1 MAGSTPNTAGN
12 CGLMRKLGPKVTV
25 FPEMAAVTP
34 QRSINAS
41 AGSRRRSYQHTA
53 SPLPSGFTASA
64 GSNWARVVLSS
75 FTLMAGE
82 LQCVPPS
89 VDWRNQML
97 PRSAPAV
104 TSGYTMYKL
113 LLTGLTTICGKEL
126 ERKPPNP
133 RSPLTPVP
141 IKVVTVTVGP
151 KDAPKS
157 VDLRIEILSGLAL
170 LSYQKQYTA
179 WSGPTTTCAP

>member
-25 FPEMAAVTP
+25 FPEIAAVTP

-53 SPLPSGFTASA
+53 SPLPSGFMAIA

-75 FTLMAGE
+75 FTFIAA
-82 LQCVPPS
+82 LQFVPPF

-97 PRSAPAV
+97 PRSPPVTAV

-179 WSGPTTTCAP
+179 